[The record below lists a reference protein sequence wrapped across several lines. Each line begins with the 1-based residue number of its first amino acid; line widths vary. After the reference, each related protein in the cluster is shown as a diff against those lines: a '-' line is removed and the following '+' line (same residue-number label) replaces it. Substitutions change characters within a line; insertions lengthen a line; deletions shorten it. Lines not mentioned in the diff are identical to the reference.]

1 MSKSNNSSDSKQ
13 AVEEIIELPFDGER
27 YIPGMGGRIA
37 AEHLARYA
45 FATQFIRG
53 KAVLDIASGEGY
65 GTAIMAEKAKNII
78 GMDLAA
84 NAIAYAKRKYAKI
97 RNVQFEVGDLAH
109 LPFDTDTFDVI
120 VCFETVEHVDDPIA
134 AINELQRVLKS
145 NGLLIISTPNKENYS
160 NRFNYDNPYHLKE
173 LAFSEFQDALNNTFK
188 HTKLFGQFSGA
199 SSHVVEIDGHG
210 EWKMPNNDFKMT
222 YADVPK
228 WTERF
233 DGVTATPMYFLAIC
247 SNTIID
253 LKIQYYGFF
262 DASDWQV
269 IDDEFLLRKTQND
282 LSACANDRQ
291 EQDALLEAANQALHS
306 HKVEISS
313 LRSSLQIAQEEHAKL
328 ANAFE
333 TTRLENETRLA
344 RINRLSDTLDSLRE
358 QLHNVHSSTTWRL
371 AIRLTS
377 IIRRTPFLTGAA
389 KFLAG
394 LIAPRG

>member
-1 MSKSNNSSDSKQ
+1 MPKSNNLSDAEQ
-13 AVEEIIELPFDGER
+13 TVEEIIELPFDGER
-27 YIPGMGGRIA
+27 YIPGLGGRIA

-84 NAIAYAKRKYAKI
+84 NAIAYAKHKYAKI

-120 VCFETVEHVDDPIA
+120 VCFETVEHVDDPLA

-160 NRFNYDNPYHLKE
+160 DRFNYDNPYHLKE

-228 WTERF
+228 WTERL
-233 DGVTATPMYFLAIC
+233 DGVTATPMYFLAVC
-247 SNTIID
+247 SNTTID
-253 LKIQYYGFF
+253 SNVENYAFF

-269 IDDEFLLRKTQND
+269 IDEEFLLRKTQSD
-282 LSACANDRQ
+282 LDTCANDLKARNSQ
-291 EQDALLEAANQALHS
+291 LETTTQDLHN
-306 HKVEISS
+306 HKVEVNS
-313 LRSSLQIAQEEHAKL
+313 LRSSL
-328 ANAFE
+328 E
-333 TTRLENETRLA
+333 TTHNEKQRLSSTLKAARLENEVNAA
-344 RINRLSDTLDSLRE
+344 RINSLSQAVDDLRE
-358 QLHNVHSSTTWRL
+358 QLQNIHSSTTWRL
-371 AIRLTS
+371 ATRFNH
-377 IIRRTPFLTGAA
+377 IITESPFLKTVA
-389 KFLAG
+389 KMLAR
-394 LIAPRG
+394 LVVPHK

>member
-1 MSKSNNSSDSKQ
+1 MPKSNNLSDAEQ
-13 AVEEIIELPFDGER
+13 TVEEIIELPFDGER

-78 GMDLAA
+78 GMDVAA

-120 VCFETVEHVDDPIA
+120 VCFETVEHVDDPLA

-160 NRFNYDNPYHLKE
+160 DRFNYDNPYHLKE
-173 LAFSEFQDALNNTFK
+173 LAFSEFQNALNNTFK

-199 SSHVVEIDGHG
+199 SSHVVEIDSHG

-233 DGVTATPMYFLAIC
+233 DGVTATPMYFLAVC
-247 SNTIID
+247 SNTTID
-253 LKIQYYGFF
+253 SNVENYGFF

-269 IDDEFLLRKTQND
+269 IDEEFLLRKTQND
-282 LSACANDRQ
+282 LDTCANDLKERDTRL
-291 EQDALLEAANQALHS
+291 ETTTQDLHS
-306 HKVEISS
+306 HKVEVNS
-313 LRSSLQIAQEEHAKL
+313 LRSSLQLAQEEHEKL
-328 ANAFE
+328 ANALE

-344 RINRLSDTLDSLRE
+344 RINRLSDALDSLRE

-371 AIRLTS
+371 AIRFNSL
-377 IIRRTPFLTGAA
+377 INRIPFLKGAA
-389 KFLAG
+389 KFLAR
-394 LIAPRG
+394 LIVPRQ